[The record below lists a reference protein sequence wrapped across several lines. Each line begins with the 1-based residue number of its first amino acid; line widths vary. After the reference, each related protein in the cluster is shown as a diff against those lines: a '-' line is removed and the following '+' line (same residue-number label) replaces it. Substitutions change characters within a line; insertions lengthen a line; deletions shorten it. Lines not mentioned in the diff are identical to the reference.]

1 MPNNYTTYLKIP
13 VNNDRYS
20 MPLFTKKKDGINNR
34 N

>member
-20 MPLFTKKKDGINNR
+20 MPLFTKKRWNK
-34 N
+34 

>member
-20 MPLFTKKKDGINNR
+20 MPLFTKKRWINNR

>member
-1 MPNNYTTYLKIP
+1 MPNNYITYLKIP

-20 MPLFTKKKDGINNR
+20 MPLFTKKYGINNR